1 MPSKTTDL
9 FDFETYSLKELY
21 AHIQS
26 LVEKR
31 LWLQVLISIFVGI
44 GVGLLISPSNGF
56 VQEST
61 ANVIASWMG
70 LPGQLF
76 LKLVQMIMIP
86 LIFASII
93 QGLVANDNLA
103 QLKRMGL
110 GIVIYFLST
119 TVVSIVLGIS
129 VGKLFSPGQY
139 FDSSKRPDAVPTE
152 SGEKTLPKLE
162 DIPEA
167 ITSIIPENPLVSMI
181 SGEML
186 SIVIFTIIVGI
197 ALAAL
202 SKPIAEPIVNLLNA
216 VQQVCMMIVNWAMKL
231 VPLAVFGL
239 MVQLVATTGIQSLV
253 GISVFVGSV
262 LGGLLLLL
270 VFYVLVILFVA
281 RSNPLHFFSKIRD
294 VQLLAFSTASS
305 AAVMPLSI
313 KTAEEELKVKPS
325 VSNFLIPIGATINMD
340 GTALFQCM
348 ATLFLAEIYGVEL
361 NMAAL
366 ILVVVTI
373 VAASVGTPSIPGGG
387 VIVLASILEG
397 AGIPTEGIVLIIGV
411 DRILGMF
418 RTAVN
423 VTGDLTACMVF
434 DKSKWL
440 NSANSSAKNL
450 STA

>member
-1 MPSKTTDL
+1 MPSKPTDL

-44 GVGLLISPSNGF
+44 GVGLLISPSNGW
-56 VQEST
+56 VQENT
-61 ANVIASWMG
+61 ATVIASWMG

-152 SGEKTLPKLE
+152 GGEKTLPKLE

-197 ALAAL
+197 AIAAL
-202 SKPIAEPIVNLLNA
+202 SKTVAEPIVNLLNA

-253 GISVFVGSV
+253 GISVFVSSV

-270 VFYVLVILFVA
+270 LFYVLVILFIA

-440 NSANSSAKNL
+440 NNTNSSAENL
-450 STA
+450 STV

>member
-440 NSANSSAKNL
+440 NSTNSSAKNL